1 MYDFGFRNR
10 SMLFQLRQ
18 ARKSAFCN
26 ASSMSERDKS
36 AWRILSAFSA
46 TLRNA
51 TISASFAAPIFLH
64 SSRIAPN
71 SEFPRESE
79 LTPFVAMPTNTL
91 PRARGNKPEYW
102 FFMEHLGVNRS
113 ILE

>member
-1 MYDFGFRNR
+1 MYDFGFRNW
-10 SMLFQLRQ
+10 SMCFQLRH
-18 ARKSAFCN
+18 ARKSAFCKT
-26 ASSMSERDKS
+26 SSMSERDKS

-46 TLRNA
+46 ILRNA

-64 SSRIAPN
+64 SARIAPN
-71 SEFPRESE
+71 SAFPSESE

-91 PRARGNKPEYW
+91 PRARGNKPKYW
-102 FFMEHLGVNRS
+102 YFMERLGVNRS